1 MPIKFP
7 DLLQDSWNFIRN
19 QRTFSLYAMLLFCI
33 LQLASLFLVP
43 RAGNNVDAQAQ
54 SATMTLA
61 DLFPLLFMGVANI
74 FITTLLILNIKAIN
88 NANFSHFFQNL
99 STTLTKLF
107 PVILLNI
114 IMVLPLSVGM
124 AFQVFGAQAGSGL
137 DLLAFPLIISGAF
150 LFIKLCLSVYAYL
163 VEDLQNVAETIR
175 FTWQLSRGKGIALVL
190 FCVIAY
196 FVPQILMSFLS
207 GLGANVTG
215 LVLTVVI
222 SSFFSLFI
230 TVFSFRFYQV
240 YSHNGGIRG

>member
-7 DLLQDSWNFIRN
+7 NLLQDSWNFIRN

-33 LQLASLFLVP
+33 LQLISLFLMP
-43 RAGNNVDAQAQ
+43 RTGNVEAQTQ
-54 SATMTLA
+54 STTMTLS
-61 DLFPLLFMGVANI
+61 DLVPLLLMGVANI

-88 NANFSHFFQNL
+88 SGNFKHFFQAL
-99 STTLTKLF
+99 SNTFSKLF

-124 AFQVFGAQAGSGL
+124 AFQVFGRQTGSGL
-137 DLLAFPLIISGAF
+137 ELVAFPLIISGAF

-163 VEDLQNVAETIR
+163 VEDLPSVSEAIR

-215 LVLTVVI
+215 LVLTVAI

-230 TVFSFRFYQV
+230 TVFSFRFYQA
-240 YSHNGGIRG
+240 YSQNSGVRG

>member
-19 QRTFSLYAMLLFCI
+19 QRTFSLYAILLFCI
-33 LQLASLFLVP
+33 LQLISLFLMP
-43 RAGNNVDAQAQ
+43 RAGNVEARAQNT
-54 SATMTLA
+54 TMTLS

-88 NANFSHFFQNL
+88 SGHFEHFFQTL
-99 STTLTKLF
+99 SSTFSKLF

-124 AFQVFGAQAGSGL
+124 AFQVFSIQTGGGL
-137 DLLAFPLIISGAF
+137 ELVAFPLIISGAF

-163 VEDLQNVAETIR
+163 VEDLPSVGDTIR
-175 FTWQLSRGKGIALVL
+175 FTWQLSRGKGTALVL

-196 FVPQILMSFLS
+196 FVPQILMSFVDR
-207 GLGANVTG
+207 LGASATG

-230 TVFSFRFYQV
+230 TVFSFRFYQA
-240 YSHNGGIRG
+240 YSQNSGVRG

>member
-19 QRTFSLYAMLLFCI
+19 QRMFSLYAMLLFCI
-33 LQLASLFLVP
+33 LQLASLFLMP
-43 RAGNNVDAQAQ
+43 RTGNAQAQ
-54 SATMTLA
+54 STTMTLA

-124 AFQVFGAQAGSGL
+124 AFQVFGAQTGNGL
-137 DLLAFPLIISGAF
+137 VLLAFPLIISGAF

-163 VEDLQNVAETIR
+163 VEELPSVGDTIR

-196 FVPQILMSFLS
+196 FVPQILMSFVS
-207 GLGANVTG
+207 RLGDNVTE
-215 LVLTVVI
+215 LVLTVFI
-222 SSFFSLFI
+222 SSFFPYSSLYLASVFI
-230 TVFSFRFYQV
+230 KRIVNRRV
-240 YSHNGGIRG
+240 R